1 MKNPLKLVDKRGLS
15 VMLGSILLLTLI
27 SVIAIVLSVSANS
40 RRAIQAE
47 ESRLRREQKALSSNT
62 SFGMEDYYLDIRDPD
77 TGIVYPARQSRRY
90 WTQEEVDFY
99 WISPSEAGIDTLTE
113 DNDAL
118 VLRSL
123 GVPSP
128 EASP

>member
-15 VMLGSILLLTLI
+15 VLLGSILLLTLI

-40 RRAIQAE
+40 RRAMQAE

-77 TGIVYPARQSRRY
+77 TGIVYPARQRHRF
-90 WTQEEVDFY
+90 WTEDEVDFY
-99 WISPSEAGIDTLTE
+99 WISPSEAGIDTLSE
-113 DNDAL
+113 DNDTR
-118 VLRSL
+118 VFRSL
-123 GVPSP
+123 GVISP

>member
-15 VMLGSILLLTLI
+15 VLLGSILLLTLI

-40 RRAIQAE
+40 RRAMQAE

-77 TGIVYPARQSRRY
+77 TGIVYPARQRHRF
-90 WTQEEVDFY
+90 WPQEEVDFY

-113 DNDAL
+113 DNDTR
-118 VLRSL
+118 VFRSL

-128 EASP
+128 EVSP